1 MARLEGLKALIT
13 GGGRGIGKATAFL
26 FAREGATVGIVGKG
40 KASLDAAQKEAAG
53 QGLKL
58 LTFVAD
64 VGDKEQGKRAVED
77 FVAATGGLDIL
88 VNNAGVSKGRPFLEK
103 TVEEWTEVLR
113 VNLIGT
119 FLMCQA
125 AALYLRDSKSGRIV
139 NVASVRGLDHVGR
152 EGIMDYS
159 AAKAGVINLTRT
171 MAKEFAPKVT
181 VNALTPGNTMTD
193 LLRAVPE
200 EVKMAMIAGTYLKRF
215 GQPEEIAN
223 GILFLASPEASFVTG
238 HNLVVDGGFSLK

>member
-26 FAREGATVGIVGKG
+26 FAREGAVVGILGKG
-40 KASLDAAQKEAAG
+40 KTSLDAAQTEAAA
-53 QGLKL
+53 QGLKFL
-58 LTFVAD
+58 AFVAD
-64 VGDKEQGKRAVED
+64 VGDKDAGKRAVAD

-88 VNNAGVSKGRPFLEK
+88 VNNAGVSIGRPFLEK
-103 TVEEWTEVLR
+103 TVEEWNEVLR

-125 AALYLRDSKSGRIV
+125 AAPHLRASKSGRIV
-139 NVASVRGLDHVGR
+139 NVSSVRGLDHVGR

-171 MAKEFAPKVT
+171 MAKEFAPTVT
-181 VNALTPGNTMTD
+181 VNAVTPGNTMTD

-200 EVKMAMIAGTYLKRF
+200 EVKTAMLAGTYLKRF
-215 GQPEEIAN
+215 GTPEDIAN
-223 GILFLASPEASFVTG
+223 GILYLASPEAAFVTG